1 VADGG
6 QPLARLGKI
15 VINPTRIL
23 LTCLAFAFPVA
34 ARSQA
39 PHQSCPLSRNQ
50 TTLARSAVGTSFVGG
65 NIELWHYFKK
75 AWWSG
80 ERAPHFFFRSDWD
93 EDFRD
98 QDKFGHLQGGYQ
110 LTRAGYEGLRA
121 SCVSER
127 PALTAAVAYA
137 ALFQLQIEIFD
148 GMYKKYGFSYADMIA
163 NATGQALAAVEELH
177 PHLKWLK
184 PTISYSPSAAMR
196 NRANFTQPSELRSSL
211 DYSGQTYWFAADVH
225 ALLPGRMES
234 YWPSLLRASI
244 GHSITD
250 YVNPVTG
257 ATQRAQR
264 KLLLSIDIDPEKLPG
279 ENPLWKAI
287 KHQISYYHLPSPAL
301 QLTPRFRGVSWY
313 R

>member
-1 VADGG
+1 
-6 QPLARLGKI
+6 
-15 VINPTRIL
+15 
-23 LTCLAFAFPVA
+23 
-34 ARSQA
+34 
-39 PHQSCPLSRNQ
+39 
-50 TTLARSAVGTSFVGG
+50 VGTSFVGG

-80 ERAPHFFFRSDWD
+80 EKAPHFFFRSDWD

-98 QDKFGHLQGGYQ
+98 QDKFGHLLGGYQ
-110 LTRAGYEGLRA
+110 LTRAGYESLRA
-121 SCVSER
+121 SCVSEQG
-127 PALTAAVAYA
+127 ALAAAVVYA

-163 NATGQALAAVEELH
+163 NTTGQTLAAVEELH

-225 ALLPGRMES
+225 ALLPTRMQA

-250 YVNPVTG
+250 YVDPVTG
-257 ATQRAQR
+257 ATQRARR
-264 KLLLSIDIDPEKLPG
+264 KLFLSIDIDPEKLPG
-279 ENPLWKAI
+279 ENALWKAV
-287 KHQISYYHLPSPAL
+287 KHQISYYHFPSPAL
-301 QLTPRFRGVSWY
+301 QLTPSLRGISWY

>member
-1 VADGG
+1 
-6 QPLARLGKI
+6 
-15 VINPTRIL
+15 
-23 LTCLAFAFPVA
+23 
-34 ARSQA
+34 
-39 PHQSCPLSRNQ
+39 
-50 TTLARSAVGTSFVGG
+50 VGTAFVGG

-80 ERAPHFFFRSDWD
+80 EKAPHFFFRSDWD

-98 QDKFGHLQGGYQ
+98 QDKFGHLLGGYQ
-110 LTRAGYEGLRA
+110 LTRAGYESLRA

-127 PALTAAVAYA
+127 RALTGAVAYA

-163 NATGQALAAVEELH
+163 NTTGQTLAAVEELH

-184 PTISYSPSAAMR
+184 PTISYSPSLAMR
-196 NRANFTQPSELRSSL
+196 NLANFTQPSELRRSL

-225 ALLPGRMES
+225 ALLPTRLQS

-250 YVNPVTG
+250 YIDPVTG
-257 ATQRAQR
+257 ASHRARR

-279 ENPLWKAI
+279 ENPVWKAI
-287 KHQISYYHLPSPAL
+287 KHQLSYYHFPSPAL
-301 QLTPRFRGVSWY
+301 QLTPSFRGLDWY

>member
-1 VADGG
+1 VVK
-6 QPLARLGKI
+6 LSRRLGKV
-15 VINPTRIL
+15 VINPTRFP
-23 LTCLAFAFPVA
+23 LTCLAFVFPVVA
-34 ARSQA
+34 HSQA
-39 PHQSCPLSRNQ
+39 HPQSCPLSHNQ
-50 TTLARSAVGTSFVGG
+50 TALARSAVGTSFVGG

-80 ERAPHFFFRSDWD
+80 EKAPHFFFRSDWD

-98 QDKFGHLQGGYQ
+98 QDKFGHLLGGYQ
-110 LTRAGYEGLRA
+110 LTRAGYESLRA
-121 SCVSER
+121 SCVSEQG
-127 PALTAAVAYA
+127 ALAAAVVYA

-163 NATGQALAAVEELH
+163 NTTGQTLAAVEELH

-211 DYSGQTYWFAADVH
+211 DYSGQTYWFAADVQ
-225 ALLPGRMES
+225 A

-250 YVNPVTG
+250 YVDPVTG
-257 ATQRAQR
+257 ATQRARR
-264 KLLLSIDIDPEKLPG
+264 KLFLSIDIDPEKLPG
-279 ENPLWKAI
+279 ENAQWKAVT
-287 KHQISYYHLPSPAL
+287 HQISYYHSPSPAL
-301 QLTPRFRGVSWY
+301 QLTPSLRGISWY